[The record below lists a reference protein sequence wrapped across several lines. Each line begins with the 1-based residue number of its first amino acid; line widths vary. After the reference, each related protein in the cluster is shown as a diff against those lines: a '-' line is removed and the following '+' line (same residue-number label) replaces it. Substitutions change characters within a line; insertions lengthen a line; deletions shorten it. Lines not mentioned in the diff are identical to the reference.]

1 MTKSL
6 DVIINK
12 KSRSAAITVAL
23 LKLLA
28 TLIKYYKTCLVEQKW
43 LRALLNPLLQCSS
56 PQFSKI
62 HADDVSVYLQCLVTI
77 FTLAEKP
84 DDRSLLVFKEK
95 NVQYLIGM
103 AIKHGSA
110 GMKMTNC
117 LILLINSMRKIYKI
131 DLCQPFLLN
140 SRTM

>member
-1 MTKSL
+1 MDDLTKSL

-12 KSRSAAITVAL
+12 KNRSATTTVAL

-28 TLIKYYKTCLVEQKW
+28 TLIKHFETRLIDQKW
-43 LRALLNPLLQCSS
+43 LNALLKPLLQTSS

-77 FTLAEKP
+77 LALGGKP
-84 DDRSLLVFKEK
+84 DDKSLHVFTEK

-110 GMKMTNC
+110 GMNILEELQC
-117 LILLINSMRKIYKI
+117 L
-131 DLCQPFLLN
+131 
-140 SRTM
+140 